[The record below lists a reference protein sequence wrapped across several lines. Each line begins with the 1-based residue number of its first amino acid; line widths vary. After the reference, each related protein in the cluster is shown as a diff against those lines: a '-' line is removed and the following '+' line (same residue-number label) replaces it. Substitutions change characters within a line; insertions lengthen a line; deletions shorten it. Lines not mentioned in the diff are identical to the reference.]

1 MTLQQL
7 MSPIRRAIDDFNMIS
22 DGDKIA
28 VGLSGG
34 KDSIA
39 LVSALA
45 GLRRFYPKKFD
56 IVAIRI
62 DMGLDYDE
70 KEKEELKKYLESINV
85 EYFEVKTEIGQVVFE
100 IKKESSPCS
109 LCSNMRRGALNSS
122 AKEKGCNKV
131 ALGHH
136 GDDLI
141 ETFCLSMMYE
151 GRLSTFQPI
160 TKLERA
166 DLEVIRPMI
175 YVRERDV
182 VSFAK
187 DKPILHNPCVMDK
200 HTKREYVKNLLSEIR
215 KEIPFVNDN
224 ILNALTHPERNN
236 LIKKNLDKN
245 KVEKE

>member
-70 KEKEELKKYLESINV
+70 KEKEELKKYLESISVAFGNV
-85 EYFEVKTEIGQVVFE
+85 TPLLQ
-100 IKKESSPCS
+100 
-109 LCSNMRRGALNSS
+109 
-122 AKEKGCNKV
+122 
-131 ALGHH
+131 
-136 GDDLI
+136 
-141 ETFCLSMMYE
+141 
-151 GRLSTFQPI
+151 RLFI
-160 TKLERA
+160 
-166 DLEVIRPMI
+166 V
-175 YVRERDV
+175 Y
-182 VSFAK
+182 
-187 DKPILHNPCVMDK
+187 
-200 HTKREYVKNLLSEIR
+200 
-215 KEIPFVNDN
+215 
-224 ILNALTHPERNN
+224 
-236 LIKKNLDKN
+236 
-245 KVEKE
+245 